1 MNDSPR
7 PGADNPVPAPDDS
20 GAAATHTEAT
30 SGDTAPAAA
39 SPADERFRSCRWHTK
54 PDGGGVSY
62 CAHRDVQ
69 PFAGTSGFNPEA
81 WCPDCKFFK
90 VRRALRKRPASDWQ
104 G

>member
-1 MNDSPR
+1 MSDDPR
-7 PGADNPVPAPDDS
+7 TETDAPAPTPEGA
-20 GAAATHTEAT
+20 GAAAAT
-30 SGDTAPAAA
+30 DAAPGDTPPTALSPAA
-39 SPADERFRSCRWHTK
+39 ERFRSCRWHTT
-54 PDGGGVSY
+54 PDGGSVSY

-90 VRRALRKRPASDWQ
+90 ARRAPRKRPDQDWQ